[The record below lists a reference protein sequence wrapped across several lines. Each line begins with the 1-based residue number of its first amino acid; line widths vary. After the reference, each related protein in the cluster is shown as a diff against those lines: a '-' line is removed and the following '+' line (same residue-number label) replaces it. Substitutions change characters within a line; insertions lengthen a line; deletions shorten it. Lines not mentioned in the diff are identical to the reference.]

1 MEYKDYYQILG
12 VAKTA
17 SDDEIKKAYRTLAK
31 KYHPDVNRND
41 KKAEEKFKE
50 INEAYTVLKDKEQRA
65 RYDQLGSSY
74 AAWQRQGGNSANYD
88 WSSWRQ
94 ARPGGASYTT
104 GGYGDFSD
112 FFEQI
117 FSAYGQR
124 GQSTYRTATADI
136 DGFGDIFGGFSRSGT
151 RTAARE
157 EPKKIEKEI
166 EITFDEAF
174 HGTERVI
181 TLNEKRITAKIPA
194 GAKTGTKVRLKGV
207 LPNGGDLYLVI
218 RLAQGSKFTVDG
230 DTLVTD
236 VKVDLLT
243 AVLGGSAVV
252 ETPDDKVMLTIP
264 AGTQSETKFRLA
276 GKGMPKVN
284 RGGERGDLYAR
295 IRVVIPE
302 SLTPQQRGLYEEL
315 RKVT

>member
-1 MEYKDYYQILG
+1 M
-12 VAKTA
+12 
-17 SDDEIKKAYRTLAK
+17 
-31 KYHPDVNRND
+31 
-41 KKAEEKFKE
+41 
-50 INEAYTVLKDKEQRA
+50 
-65 RYDQLGSSY
+65 
-74 AAWQRQGGNSANYD
+74 
-88 WSSWRQ
+88 
-94 ARPGGASYTT
+94 
-104 GGYGDFSD
+104 
-112 FFEQI
+112 
-117 FSAYGQR
+117 
-124 GQSTYRTATADI
+124 
-136 DGFGDIFGGFSRSGT
+136 
-151 RTAARE
+151 
-157 EPKKIEKEI
+157 
-166 EITFDEAF
+166 
-174 HGTERVI
+174 
-181 TLNEKRITAKIPA
+181 
-194 GAKTGTKVRLKGV
+194 
-207 LPNGGDLYLVI
+207 
-218 RLAQGSKFTVDG
+218 DG